1 MRSIFLGTPSAAVA
15 SLAAVMDV
23 TDVDLVI
30 TRPDRARGRS
40 GKPAPPPVKA
50 AAVEWGIEVAQP
62 KSRTELEQWISGA
75 DADIGFV
82 VAYGRILTA
91 AMLESLPR
99 GFVNVHFSLLPRWRG
114 AAPVERAILAG
125 DETTGVSLMQLDQ
138 GLDTGP
144 VIAAVETPIAPDET
158 GGSLTGRLSYLG
170 AMIIDD
176 TIPDYL
182 RGRLEPASQLRTGV
196 TIAPRLERSEARIY
210 PGWTATYAQRA
221 IRAFNPRPGA
231 WFEMEGVRVR
241 VHAASPSDEVIDSG
255 VIDSCEGVPVL
266 GFADGSVQ
274 LDTVQPAGKAPM
286 TGAAW
291 MNGRRGAGGRLDP
304 APS

>member
-23 TDVDLVI
+23 TDVGLVI

-40 GKPAPPPVKA
+40 GRPTPPPVKA
-50 AAVEWGIEVAQP
+50 AALEWGIEVAQP
-62 KSRTELEQWISGA
+62 ENRDELEDRIAGS

-82 VAYGRILTA
+82 VAYGRILTS
-91 AMLESLPR
+91 AMLQSLPR

-114 AAPVERAILAG
+114 AAPVERALLAG
-125 DETTGVSLMQLDQ
+125 DDTTGVSLMKLDE
-138 GLDTGP
+138 GMDTGP
-144 VIAAVETPIAPDET
+144 VIAAVETPIASDET

-170 AMIIDD
+170 AMLIDD
-176 TIPDYL
+176 TVPDYL
-182 RGRLEPASQLRTGV
+182 RGRLVPASQLRTGV
-196 TIAPRLERSEARIY
+196 TLAPRLERTEARID
-210 PGWTATYAQRA
+210 PGWTAAHAERA

-231 WFEMEGVRVR
+231 WFTLDGVRIL
-241 VHAASPSDEVIDSG
+241 VHAASPSDETIDPG
-255 VIDSCEGVPVL
+255 VIASQDGAPVL
-266 GFADGSVQ
+266 GLADGSIR
-274 LDTVQPAGKAPM
+274 LDVVQPAGKAPM
-286 TGAAW
+286 AGTAW